1 VGGQAWSTA
10 SGRSLR
16 AGEYVERAVWPVF
29 VVVAAVDAEDVLEV
43 AAAED
48 EGPVEAVSADRAH
61 PTFGMSVAFGA

>member
-1 VGGQAWSTA
+1 
-10 SGRSLR
+10 
-16 AGEYVERAVWPVF
+16 VERAVWPVF

-48 EGPVEAVSADRAH
+48 EGPVEAVSAARAH